1 MMKPGFWGTL
11 LIVLWGLPG
20 CVTETVKS
28 TSVPALKSP
37 ILTIPEAELLDLG
50 IVVFDPGIK
59 NTEEDPFTYPE
70 LRKAEATFIATK
82 LAEVLTEQGAWGAVR
97 VVPDDGQF
105 SDLSVNGTILKSD
118 GESLSL
124 KVQVTDSRGRLLLDK
139 KYSDTTSKYA
149 YQQNTREKMDPFLT
163 VYRTIANE
171 ILASFSRLP
180 VLDRRTIRQVTEMR
194 FAQDFAEEAF
204 REYLHKDEK
213 GQLRIRRL
221 PAEND
226 PMLTRVRELRQRHA
240 IFIDTLQG
248 HYTVFADDMFV
259 PYQEWRKASYGET
272 VALRE
277 LQTEARQKMIAGGAS
292 ILAGIVAQSSSS
304 RNTRNAGAIGVIGGG
319 ALLKSGLEKR
329 AESNIHSLALEE
341 LGQSLDAE
349 ITPKVINLEDRTVR
363 LSGNVQDQYNQW
375 RELLADIYAT
385 EVASLKSQ
393 RNTEEADSD

>member
-1 MMKPGFWGTL
+1 MKPVFWGTL

-37 ILTIPEAELLDLG
+37 ALTIPEAELLDLG

-105 SDLSVNGTILKSD
+105 SDLSVHGTILKSD

-124 KVQVTDSRGRLLLDK
+124 QVQVTDSRGRLLLDK
-139 KYSDTTSKYA
+139 RYSDTTSKYA

-180 VLDRRTIRQVTEMR
+180 VLDRQTIRQVTEMR

-393 RNTEEADSD
+393 SNTGEADND